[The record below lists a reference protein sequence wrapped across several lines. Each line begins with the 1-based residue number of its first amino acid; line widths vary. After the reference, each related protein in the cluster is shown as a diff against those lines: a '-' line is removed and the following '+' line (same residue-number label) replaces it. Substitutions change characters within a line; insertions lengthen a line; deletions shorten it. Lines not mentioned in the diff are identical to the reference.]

1 MSDYRNDLMR
11 SIEESMLQ
19 VSDPEERE
27 RATRKILCAL
37 NDYEI
42 EKRCTDLT
50 VYDDTNDRIIRK
62 YSACLMVDG
71 KSSKTIEAY
80 ARQIRKFG
88 EFIGQP
94 LTEIGIYD
102 IRYFLA
108 CEKERGVSDRTLEN
122 TRSYISAFYQW
133 MAAEEIIHK
142 NPCTNLK
149 PIKYVDKER
158 MAFSAVELDALRHAC
173 KTKKERAL
181 IEMLI
186 STGVRVSELA
196 EMDVQDVNMADLS
209 VHIRHGKGGKERVSY
224 TTEVCKLH
232 LQKYLLSRKDRMT
245 ALFCNRAMERITA
258 SGIRFILKEIGK
270 RAGVDN
276 VHPHR
281 FRRTFATSLAARGMA
296 VQDIQRLL
304 GHSNINTTMQ
314 YICINDSKV
323 KASYQQYI
331 A

>member
-11 SIEESMLQ
+11 SIEEAMLQ

-27 RATRKILCAL
+27 KAARRILCAL
-37 NDYEI
+37 NDYEVT
-42 EKRCTDLT
+42 KRCTDLT
-50 VYDDTNDRIIRK
+50 IYDDTNDRIIRK

-71 KSSKTIEAY
+71 KSPKTIEAY

-88 EFIGQP
+88 EFIGRP

-122 TRSYISAFYQW
+122 TRSYISTFYQW
-133 MAAEEIIHK
+133 LSAEEIIRK
-142 NPCTNLK
+142 NPCINLK

-196 EMDVQDVNMADLS
+196 EMDVSDVNMADLS
-209 VHIRHGKGGKERVSY
+209 VHIRHGKGGKERISY
-224 TTEVCKLH
+224 TTDVAKLH
-232 LQKYLLSRKDRMT
+232 LQKYLLVRKDRMP
-245 ALFCNRAMERITA
+245 ALFCNRNLERITTA
-258 SGIRFILKEIGK
+258 GIRFILKEIGK